1 MCGGKIVKKIFGG
14 GSSSQPKVQ
23 TYAPAATVMNS
34 DVADGSA
41 NAQANEKER
50 RKRGF
55 NSTRN
60 IGNILGGVGTQKNT
74 LG

>member
-1 MCGGKIVKKIFGG
+1 MCGGIMKKVFGG
-14 GSSSQPKVQ
+14 GSSQPKVQ